1 MLIVIEGPDCTAKST
16 LAERIVEVIKRAEPD
31 ADVTLF
37 HRGPPSAHPLDEYVA
52 PLLDYR
58 PGTGRHVVCD
68 RWHVG
73 ETIYPALYGRW
84 TDMTE
89 DVKLYV
95 ELFLRSRGALVVL
108 CHAPDEFIVECGI
121 ARGESE
127 HTVAA
132 LVAASRQF
140 VRYFGQTTLPTVP
153 VNALDDIL
161 DAPDD
166 DLSIAEKIVALAN
179 DEDWFTE
186 HLNPFTTYVG
196 PPRPLLLLL
205 GDRRGPASTE
215 LTHYG
220 QWPAFVPRGST
231 SGSWLFT
238 TLQARLLTVPAD
250 GVLLGN
256 VGLANACDVDDPRE
270 LWVALDRPEV
280 VALGVNAHRAL
291 RSARVPYR
299 RVPHP
304 QYYRR
309 FHHHQRREYLDQLVD
324 RATQEIV

>member
-1 MLIVIEGPDCTAKST
+1 MIVIEGPDCTAKST
-16 LAERIVEVIKRAEPD
+16 LADRITEVIKRAEPN

-58 PGTGRHVVCD
+58 PRTGRHVVCD

-73 ETIYPALYGRW
+73 ETIYPALFDRW

-89 DVKLYV
+89 DVRWYV
-95 ELFLRSRGALVVL
+95 ELFLRSRGALLVL
-108 CHAPDEFIVECGI
+108 CRAPDAFLVECGV
-121 ARGESE
+121 ARDEPSR
-127 HTVAA
+127 TVET
-132 LVAASRQF
+132 LVAAAHGFNAYAAR
-140 VRYFGQTTLPTVP
+140 TALPLV
-153 VNALDDIL
+153 VVDAIDDVL

-166 DLSIAEKIVALAN
+166 DLTVAERIVALAN

-196 PPRPLLLLL
+196 PPRPHLLLL

-220 QWPAFVPRGST
+220 QWPAFVPRAST
-231 SGSWLFT
+231 SGAWLLS
-238 TLQARLLTVPAD
+238 TLLIEELSVPTHGLLT
-250 GVLLGN
+250 GN
-256 VGLANACDVDDPRE
+256 VGIANACDVDDPAA
-270 LWVALDRPEV
+270 LWRALDEPEV

-291 RSARVPYR
+291 RRSHVPYR
-299 RVPHP
+299 RVAHP

-309 FHHHQRREYLDQLVD
+309 FRHNDRRAYFSQIFNLE
-324 RATQEIV
+324 TQETA